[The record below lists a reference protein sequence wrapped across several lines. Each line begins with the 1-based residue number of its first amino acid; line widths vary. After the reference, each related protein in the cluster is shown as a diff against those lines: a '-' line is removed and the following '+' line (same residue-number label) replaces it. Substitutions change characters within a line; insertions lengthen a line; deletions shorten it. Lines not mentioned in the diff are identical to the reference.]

1 MEKGKVATV
10 REMMTRKVIN
20 LSPDMA
26 VVEAAAVLIKNGISG
41 APVVDDEGRLLGL
54 VSEFD
59 CLRAV
64 AVSDYEMDS
73 HDAIESVGDLMSREP
88 LIRSVGDLMS
98 REPLTVPPDMDLF
111 TLAHEFVSR
120 RVRRFPVVENG
131 RVIGQVSR
139 RDALKAAL
147 VLRKDR
153 ISSHPSY
160 PDYPRGRAPI
170 KNYPK
175 G

>member
-1 MEKGKVATV
+1 MEHRKVATV
-10 REMMTRKVIN
+10 REMMTRKVIT

-26 VVEAAAVLIKNGISG
+26 AVEVAEVLIKNGISG
-41 APVVDDEGRLLGL
+41 APVVDEQGRLLGL

-64 AVSDYEMDS
+64 ASSGYEMDS
-73 HDAIESVGDLMSREP
+73 HDAIERVS
-88 LIRSVGDLMS
+88 DLMS
-98 REPLTVPPDMDLF
+98 REPLTVAPEMDLF
-111 TLAHEFVSR
+111 TLAHEFVTR
-120 RVRRFPVVENG
+120 GVRRFPVVENG

-147 VLRKDR
+147 ILRKHR
-153 ISSHPSY
+153 IATHSSY
-160 PDYPRGRAPI
+160 PDYPRGRTPI

>member
-1 MEKGKVATV
+1 
-10 REMMTRKVIN
+10 
-20 LSPDMA
+20 MA
-26 VVEAAAVLIKNGISG
+26 AVDAAEVLIKNGISG
-41 APVVDDEGRLLGL
+41 APVIDSERQLLGL

-64 AVSDYEMDS
+64 AASDYEMDS
-73 HDAIESVGDLMSREP
+73 HDAIELVGDLMTREA
-88 LIRSVGDLMS
+88 
-98 REPLTVPPDMDLF
+98 LTVPPEMDLF
-111 TLAHEFVSR
+111 TLAHEFVTR

-131 RVIGQVSR
+131 EVIGQVSR

-147 VLRKDR
+147 VLRKER
-153 ISSHPSY
+153 ITNPPNY

-170 KNYPK
+170 RNYPK